1 MGKYL
6 AGDLWLFGLMD
17 LSLLADIFECIG
29 ISFGLLIFA
38 AHIFSLE
45 RISLC
50 GCGEK
55 NITTSLTERAALAT
69 VSFFSTFFLLLLRLV
84 VKLNSR
90 GSRRGLKGATNG
102 QRARPSETVV
112 KVDSEAAGQR
122 AAAA

>member
-1 MGKYL
+1 MGKYFS
-6 AGDLWLFGLMD
+6 GDLWLFNSTD

-55 NITTSLTERAALAT
+55 NITTSLTARAALAT
-69 VSFFSTFFLLLLRLV
+69 VSFFLLFYFFFDW
-84 VKLNSR
+84 S
-90 GSRRGLKGATNG
+90 
-102 QRARPSETVV
+102 
-112 KVDSEAAGQR
+112 
-122 AAAA
+122 